1 VRVEVITPIKLSPAW
16 VGYNEPLDPNRH
28 YAVRLFATS
37 ASNDDSARTEF
48 LKQLSKYLGVE
59 IPLAYKSAVLE
70 LPSRGITLPY
80 APSSSFVELP
90 VGSNVAWLFFIQ
102 PVDAFVTPLQ
112 LNIVAS
118 VLDPRV
124 TAVLVERASSMAVTE
139 EQLEGIESAANREAI
154 AKDVLRPYP
163 YDQAL
168 IPDRGYIGVF
178 HFKTAMPGEIELKQK
193 LKDLDI
199 EYIDVGDAYRQKMV
213 GENWMTVVMV
223 TGGRPPTPR
232 QLAYAF
238 GAQTV
243 YIDRR
248 MELSASFART
258 AGITGTLDD
267 VFQRVINLGVTIP
280 QAGIAFTEFAAV
292 ELPKVGLDI
301 LEAMKWLALV
311 GAGIFAGGL
320 LSRIWRS
327 SQGAKA

>member
-1 VRVEVITPIKLSPAW
+1 MITPIKLSPAW

-37 ASNDDSARTEF
+37 ASTDVAARVEF

-59 IPLAYKSAVLE
+59 VPLSYKSDVLE

-80 APSSSFVELP
+80 APSTSFVDLP

-124 TAVLVERASSMAVTE
+124 TAVLVERAPSTAVTE
-139 EQLEGIESAANREAI
+139 EQLEGVESSANREAI

-178 HFKTAMPGEIELKQK
+178 HFKKAMPGEIELKQK
-193 LKDLDI
+193 LAELDM
-199 EYIDVGDAYRQKMV
+199 EYIDVGEAYRQKMV
-213 GENWMTVVMV
+213 GENWMAVIMA

-232 QLAYAF
+232 QLAYTL

-243 YIDRR
+243 YFDRR
-248 MELSASFART
+248 MELSAEYVRR
-258 AGITGTLDD
+258 AGMTGTIDD
-267 VFQRVINLGVTIP
+267 VFQRVFNLGVTIP
-280 QAGIAFTEFAAV
+280 QAAISFTEFAAV
-292 ELPKVGLDI
+292 DLPKAGLDI

-320 LSRIWRS
+320 LSRVWRN
-327 SQGAKA
+327 SQKVKA

>member
-1 VRVEVITPIKLSPAW
+1 MITPIKLSPAW
-16 VGYNEPLDPNRH
+16 VGYNEPLDPTRH

-37 ASNDDSARTEF
+37 ASSDDAVRTEF

-59 IPLAYKSAVLE
+59 VPLAYKSAILE

-102 PVDAFVTPLQ
+102 PVDQFVTPLQ
-112 LNIVAS
+112 LNITAS

-124 TAVLVERASSMAVTE
+124 TAALVERAPSNVVTE
-139 EQLEGIESAANREAI
+139 EQLEGIESTANREAI

-168 IPDRGYIGVF
+168 IPDRGYIAIF
-178 HFKTAMPGEIELKQK
+178 HFKTAMPGEVELKQK
-193 LKDLDI
+193 LKDLDV
-199 EYIDVGDAYRQKMV
+199 EYIDLGDAYRQKMV
-213 GENWMTVVMV
+213 GENWIAVVMA

-232 QLAYAF
+232 QLASTL

-248 MELSASFART
+248 MELSASFVKT
-258 AGITGTLDD
+258 AGITGTIDD
-267 VFQRVINLGVTIP
+267 IFQRVVNLGVTIP

-292 ELPKVGLDI
+292 ELPRVGLDI

-320 LSRIWRS
+320 LSRVWRS
-327 SQGAKA
+327 SQKAKA